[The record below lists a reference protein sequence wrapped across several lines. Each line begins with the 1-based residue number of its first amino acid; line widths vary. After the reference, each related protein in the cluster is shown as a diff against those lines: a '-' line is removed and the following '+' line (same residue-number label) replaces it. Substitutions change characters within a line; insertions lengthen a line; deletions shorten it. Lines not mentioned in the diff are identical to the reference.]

1 MDRPKC
7 PSSVRSTV
15 LHNHSQMQDKIAQV
29 KTFVNENISN
39 ELLKNVGISTA
50 ILFVVIV
57 AQLVIHEVVAVIDA
71 IPVFN
76 GVLQLIGLVAF
87 INFTRNNLLT
97 AEQRTALVDK
107 VKTTYNQVVE

>member
-1 MDRPKC
+1 
-7 PSSVRSTV
+7 
-15 LHNHSQMQDKIAQV
+15 MQDKIAQV
-29 KTFVNENISN
+29 KTFVNENVSN

-97 AEQRTALVDK
+97 AEQRTALVGK

>member
-1 MDRPKC
+1 
-7 PSSVRSTV
+7 V

>member
-1 MDRPKC
+1 M
-7 PSSVRSTV
+7 